1 MADTGLRRREPAL
14 LRFLGA
20 VERAGNRLP
29 DAFWLFW
36 ILSGLLL
43 VVSALAAG
51 ATAQAPGQS
60 KTIVVRSLLSGEG
73 LRSMVGDAVENFVS
87 FPPLG
92 LILVVMLGVA
102 LATETGLLHALLRAS
117 IVRVPAGWLT
127 FALAFTGMTAHV
139 LGDSAYVV
147 LVPLGGVVFAVR
159 GRNPLLGVVV
169 AFVSL
174 SAGYDASPLVT
185 PTDTLLAGLTT
196 SAAHLIDPGYTV
208 SPLANYFFALAS
220 SAVLAGVITLVTEKV
235 LVRRADAVGID
246 EEAARTATAEA
257 GEEIRLSPVERR
269 GLRWAGL
276 AAGLVLLACVAA
288 LVPSGS
294 PLRGKNGGILDSPL
308 LKDVAVVIF
317 VLFFLAGLAYGLAVG
332 KVRRGGDVPR
342 LMAEGTKPL
351 APALVLFFSISQF
364 LAYFK
369 WTNLGPYVAVKGAG
383 FLHGGAIPAPV
394 LLLGMMVVVTFI
406 NLVVTSGS
414 AQWALIGPIFV
425 PMFMVLGVSPE
436 LTQAAYRIADSC
448 TNAITPMSAYF
459 VMTLGFMRQYRRDVG
474 IGTLTSMTLPVVAAM
489 FAAWVAILM
498 AWWGLGLPLGPGV
511 PIR

>member
-20 VERAGNRLP
+20 VERAGNKLP

-36 ILSGLLL
+36 ILSGVLL
-43 VVSALAAG
+43 VVSALASG
-51 ATAQAPGQS
+51 ATAQAPGQD

-73 LRSMVGDAVENFVS
+73 LRTMVGDAVENFVS

-117 IVRVPAGWLT
+117 IVKVPAGWLT

-196 SAAHLIDPGYTV
+196 SAAHLIDPSYTV

-220 SAVLAGVITLVTEKV
+220 SVVLAGVITLVTEKV
-235 LVRRADAVGID
+235 LVRRADAIGID
-246 EEAARTATAEA
+246 ADAAEGPPPPTRAGTCGWARPSGRACGGPASRRGWSCSPAWWRWSRRARRCAARTGASSTP
-257 GEEIRLSPVERR
+257 RCSRTSPSSSSCCSS
-269 GLRWAGL
+269 W
-276 AAGLVLLACVAA
+276 
-288 LVPSGS
+288 PGS
-294 PLRGKNGGILDSPL
+294 PTASRS
-308 LKDVAVVIF
+308 ARC
-317 VLFFLAGLAYGLAVG
+317 A
-332 KVRRGGDVPR
+332 
-342 LMAEGTKPL
+342 
-351 APALVLFFSISQF
+351 APATCR
-364 LAYFK
+364 A
-369 WTNLGPYVAVKGAG
+369 
-383 FLHGGAIPAPV
+383 
-394 LLLGMMVVVTFI
+394 
-406 NLVVTSGS
+406 
-414 AQWALIGPIFV
+414 
-425 PMFMVLGVSPE
+425 
-436 LTQAAYRIADSC
+436 
-448 TNAITPMSAYF
+448 
-459 VMTLGFMRQYRRDVG
+459 
-474 IGTLTSMTLPVVAAM
+474 
-489 FAAWVAILM
+489 
-498 AWWGLGLPLGPGV
+498 
-511 PIR
+511 